1 MRLNCCRVH
10 AAVCQRGSAP
20 NADEWLDDALA
31 KFAHVQDLQVSKFYD
46 FIRNASDEERKAV
59 YEEVLAKATTRQLE
73 VLHTAKE
80 EAAKQSG
87 VDEDELE

>member
-1 MRLNCCRVH
+1 MSRAGSRARRRVALNAAK
-10 AAVCQRGSAP
+10 AAVYANKGLPC
-20 NADEWLDDALA
+20 E
-31 KFAHVQDLQVSKFYD
+31 VSKFSD